1 MTNIQYIDCMI
12 EKCSVYCGQFLV
24 VKTEG
29 VTASLAGSVKQIKKI
44 RQATEL
50 LVKTTIISTWE
61 INLTFYHCA
70 CSER

>member
-29 VTASLAGSVKQIKKI
+29 VTASLAGSVKQIKKNTSSY
-44 RQATEL
+44 R
-50 LVKTTIISTWE
+50 VISE
-61 INLTFYHCA
+61 DYDHFYLGNQFDFLSLCVQ
-70 CSER
+70 